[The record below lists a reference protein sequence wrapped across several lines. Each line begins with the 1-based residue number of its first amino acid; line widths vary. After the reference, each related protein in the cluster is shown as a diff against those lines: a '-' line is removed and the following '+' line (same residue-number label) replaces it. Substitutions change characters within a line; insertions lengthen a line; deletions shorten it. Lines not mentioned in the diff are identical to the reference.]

1 MEGNFDALLTSVDSE
16 ERTEE
21 HLQPSRG
28 EDTIAVTPDT
38 EVGEAAGRT
47 VPKKERVRCGA
58 VNVPAAITALT
69 VATAVTVGIPVL
81 AAALILKA
89 VKKEK

>member
-1 MEGNFDALLTSVDSE
+1 MDGNFDALLTSVDSE

-21 HLQPSRG
+21 PLQPSRR
-28 EDTIAVTPDT
+28 EEAIAVTPDA
-38 EVGEAAGRT
+38 EECEAAGRI

-58 VNVPAAITALT
+58 VNVPAAIIALT